1 MLPATLGVHI
11 HLDLL
16 TACFP
21 ADGHIALTS
30 RPHHVTCPSMPS
42 GTLSHVQAAHGQAQL
57 CAYWE
62 GKWPVATPQH
72 SLSVSLPPRAASTS
86 YHSDAGAGHR
96 GESWRRPAGCRAL
109 ASLSTDGETQARG
122 KQHSAQ
128 GYPAGSGWVNLL
140 PHQWAILLPTAS
152 AVLGQRGGVVS

>member
-21 ADGHIALTS
+21 ADGHITLTS

-72 SLSVSLPPRAASTS
+72 SLSASRPEQRPPLTTLMQGLGTEGRAGEGQLA
-86 YHSDAGAGHR
+86 AG
-96 GESWRRPAGCRAL
+96 P
-109 ASLSTDGETQARG
+109 
-122 KQHSAQ
+122 
-128 GYPAGSGWVNLL
+128 
-140 PHQWAILLPTAS
+140 
-152 AVLGQRGGVVS
+152 